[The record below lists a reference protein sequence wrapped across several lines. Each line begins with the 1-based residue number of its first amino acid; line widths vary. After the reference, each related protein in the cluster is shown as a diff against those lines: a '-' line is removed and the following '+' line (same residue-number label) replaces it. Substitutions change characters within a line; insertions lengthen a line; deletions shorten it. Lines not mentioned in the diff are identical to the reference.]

1 MKLLTKIKL
10 INWHGFFNDSITVN
24 GPMLVTG
31 DNGSGKSTLLD
42 AVFFLLTGGDDNKF
56 NAAANE
62 NANRT
67 LETYMRGKTGIEGKE
82 YLRNSPNLI
91 SHIALEFLD
100 DSNNTNFVIGVVLE
114 IQEGTDKVGR
124 NFYHIKNTPLDDSF
138 YTTEDQEGHLS
149 VLNFQMMKKRIPND
163 VLNPING
170 SKKEIRRSIYGI
182 LSLEN
187 KRYYDLLPKAIAF
200 KPIAD
205 VNDFVYQFL
214 MPQKDINISNIR
226 ENIHAYNDI
235 NNKIKQDLEK
245 KEILEIIKTNGE
257 SFNEKS
263 LTTKLLKTLRISKTI
278 DRLGDDINRY
288 ERTIKES
295 EAERLTKGEIKEN
308 LKHEAEHLSNM
319 IHDIEN
325 NEAYRALRDL
335 EAQLRDANNKL
346 DFCKREES
354 NFNKLLLNE
363 DSICEELEMKKRFN
377 RLVKGRDFRTFT
389 VAANQYDKEIKE
401 IRASVEQAL
410 SESRFNLS
418 NNKKVFSSL
427 RERKTNLEKGL
438 HAYNVRVEELI
449 SLIRNHIASKYHEE
463 IILRPL
469 CEQLEFNQGSDEWR
483 NAIEGVLGDR
493 RFDLIIPHRYFQEA
507 LLIYKENRFSEEID
521 RIGIVDSGEVRESST
536 PEQREGMEY
545 LSDFLTS
552 DNETSLTY
560 AKMYIG
566 DVICASDENIEMFDH
581 AVSKSCMYKDNDA
594 IYQIDSEIYHTPY
607 IGKEAIRIQLEEVK
621 EKIEAIQKEIENLNA
636 VIRVNEN
643 KQDTT
648 KRSRIER
655 ILEYPDVWIAV
666 DNALQNKERLQSQ
679 YDELKAQSGNIF
691 VNIEKYRAQKKETDS
706 KFTEIENQIQNLVA
720 TIRSSNEKKEDAI
733 KTLSERTA
741 ELEASLKDNEIKDN
755 YDDFKR
761 ENDFL
766 RDYQIG
772 AKIDELGKET
782 ARLMRIVVSN
792 MASYITKFS
801 FDATAD
807 IDSFN
812 IFCKEY
818 NQVVLRNL
826 ASYQHRLEQVR
837 DNAATMFQENYIAEI
852 RRHINDE
859 KRNIGKLNKVLADKP
874 FGYDGEVYQF
884 VVGKSKNKNLADYYD
899 IFTSNENYT
908 VEDLFTDTLSSKNA
922 ALMQEL
928 FERLTADTRDS
939 DNMKIINQYTDYRSF
954 MSYDIKIK
962 NKRGEE
968 SYFSKINKEKS
979 GGETQTPFYVIIA
992 ASFDQIINSGHGQR
1006 SSGCIIMLDE
1016 AFNNMDEAHIDSMM
1030 QYFKQ
1035 LDIQP
1040 IIAVPSQRAR
1050 TIFPYVDTAIALAK
1064 IKDRVLTRPFTKAK
1078 KDEK

>member
-42 AVFFLLTGGDDNKF
+42 AIFFLLTGGDDNKF

-67 LETYMRGKTGIEGKE
+67 LSSYMRGKTGIEGKE
-82 YLRNSPNLI
+82 YLRNAPNLI

-100 DSNNTNFVIGVVLE
+100 NSNNSNFVIGVVLE
-114 IQEGTDKVGR
+114 IQEGTDKVGKS
-124 NFYHIKNTPLDDSF
+124 FYHLKNTKIEDSF
-138 YTTEDQEGHLS
+138 YTSEDQDGHLS
-149 VLNFQMMKKRIPND
+149 VLNFQIMKKRISGD
-163 VLNPING
+163 VLNPITG

-226 ENIHAYNDI
+226 ENIRVYNDL
-235 NNKIKQDLEK
+235 NKKIKQDLEK
-245 KEILEIIKTNGE
+245 KELLEIIKKNGE

-263 LTTKLLKTLRISKTI
+263 LTTKLLKTLRISKAI

-308 LKHEAEHLSNM
+308 LRLESDQLSIM
-319 IHDIEN
+319 IHEIEKG
-325 NEAYRALRDL
+325 EAYQAIRDL
-335 EAQLRDANNKL
+335 EAQLKDANNQL

-363 DSICEELEMKKRFN
+363 DSICEELEMKKRFA
-377 RLVKGRDFRTFT
+377 RLVKGRDFKTFT
-389 VAANQYDKEIKE
+389 VVANQYNEEIKNIE
-401 IRASVEQAL
+401 SNVNDTL
-410 SESRFNLS
+410 SRLRIIHANKNNELS
-418 NNKKVFSSL
+418 DLIKRKKS
-427 RERKTNLEKGL
+427 LEKGL

-449 SLIRNHIASKYHEE
+449 TLIRNHIASKYHEE

-483 NAIEGVLGDR
+483 NAIEGVLADR

-507 LLIYKENRFSEEID
+507 LTIYKENRFSKEID
-521 RIGIVDSGEVRESST
+521 RIGIVDSTEVKESSI
-536 PEQREGMEY
+536 PGQKEGIEY

-560 AKMYIG
+560 AKMCIG
-566 DVICASDENIEMFDH
+566 DVVCTEDESLEMFDH

-621 EKIEAIQKEIENLNA
+621 EKIEAIQKEIENLNE

-679 YDELKAQSGNIF
+679 CDELKALSGDIF
-691 VNIEKYRAQKKETDS
+691 VNIEKYREQKQETDS
-706 KFTEIENQIQNLVA
+706 KFTEIENQIQDLVA

-761 ENDFL
+761 DNDFL

-792 MASYITKFS
+792 MASYIAKFS

-812 IFCKEY
+812 IFCQEY
-818 NQVVLRNL
+818 NNVVLRKL
-826 ASYQHRLEQVR
+826 ASYQQRLDQVR
-837 DNAATMFQENYIAEI
+837 ANATLMFQENYIAEI

-859 KRNIGKLNKVLADKP
+859 KRNISKLNKVLADKP

-884 VVGKSKNKNLADYYD
+884 VVGKSKNKNFADYYD
-899 IFTSNENYT
+899 IFTGNENYT
-908 VEDLFTDTLSSKNA
+908 AEDLFTDLLSSKNA
-922 ALMQEL
+922 DLMKEL

-1050 TIFPYVDTAIALAK
+1050 TIFPYVETAIALAK
-1064 IKDRVLTRPFTKAK
+1064 IKDRVHIRPFMKARQN
-1078 KDEK
+1078 ES